1 MESFVSYKIFF
12 KILNKGLLV
21 EDEMT
26 LFLDVCLLMDIA
38 WNICETLKKWQHD
51 FAVLPLSVFEV
62 LGDSWSSRELPCAS
76 LSWLGL
82 WTGFI
87 VHPFAW

>member
-38 WNICETLKKWQHD
+38 WNICETLKK
-51 FAVLPLSVFEV
+51 
-62 LGDSWSSRELPCAS
+62 
-76 LSWLGL
+76 
-82 WTGFI
+82 
-87 VHPFAW
+87 

>member
-21 EDEMT
+21 DEMT

-38 WNICETLKKWQHD
+38 WNICETLKK
-51 FAVLPLSVFEV
+51 
-62 LGDSWSSRELPCAS
+62 
-76 LSWLGL
+76 
-82 WTGFI
+82 
-87 VHPFAW
+87 